1 MSEVETGEIES
12 TANRLRAQFAS
23 LPADSDSVLDYVLAS
38 KLATNLASIREQT
51 VARELQDGFGADEYD
66 EELGTLELDT
76 IHKLY
81 RYRKGLIN
89 LYNEQKEAK
98 ARRRYSVDFDN
109 ADPRLD
115 DETSEALRDANQLDG
130 DDDSL
135 QQLRRRLIGGQEGK
149 EDSEALEK
157 QMQVQDDVQRELVS
171 DMAQLVTSL
180 RRGAEA
186 FQNALAEDSTV
197 LRATELGLQ
206 ATSQSL
212 STLGTKL
219 KKYNRSRVGFF
230 FYMGCAF
237 FIIMSLLVTYLII
250 RIFPK
255 M

>member
-1 MSEVETGEIES
+1 MSEVETAE
-12 TANRLRAQFAS
+12 TASIADRLRAQYAS
-23 LPADSDSVLDYVLAS
+23 LPVDSDSVLDYVLVS
-38 KLATNLASIREQT
+38 KLATNLACIREQT
-51 VARELQDGFGADEYD
+51 VARELQDGSGSEDYD
-66 EELGTLELDT
+66 KELGKLELDT
-76 IHKLY
+76 LHKLY
-81 RYRKGLIN
+81 RYRKGLIS

-98 ARRRYSVDFDN
+98 ARRRYSVDFDS

-115 DETSEALRDANQLDG
+115 EESEAIGDTGQLNG

-135 QQLRRRLIGGQEGK
+135 QQLRQRLIGGQEGK
-149 EDSEALEK
+149 EDREALEK